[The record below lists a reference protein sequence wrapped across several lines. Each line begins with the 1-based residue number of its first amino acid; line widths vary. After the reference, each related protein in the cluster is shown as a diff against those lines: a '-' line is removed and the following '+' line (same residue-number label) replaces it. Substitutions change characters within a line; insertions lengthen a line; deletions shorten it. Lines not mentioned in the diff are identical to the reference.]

1 MKILNI
7 NNHFIKFSPIK
18 RKNYLDYSTSFSMS
32 SSKEKI
38 FKQKNNNKLKSN
50 IDNVVIYKNVGI
62 FEEKIKNDSKNK
74 IIVNKEQK
82 HYTKKNYTNE
92 EINQLDYN
100 ESIILDKRNFIE
112 IYYSF
117 LQYSQLIIFTFITKS
132 DYNLRTIKII
142 LFIFSF
148 TLYLTFNALFFTDD
162 SMSHIYKEGGKFD
175 FLYNLPK
182 TIFSGICCGIINFL
196 LKFLSLTQNDIK
208 KLYNIQNEK
217 KIYLELSKFVKCWK
231 IKLIIFYILIF
242 IFMISFHIY
251 IGTFCTVYIN
261 TQKHLI
267 KSTIISYVLS
277 MIYPF
282 GICLVTTLFR
292 KLSLYYKNKFL
303 FILSKIFQL
312 F

>member
-1 MKILNI
+1 MI
-7 NNHFIKFSPIK
+7 
-18 RKNYLDYSTSFSMS
+18 
-32 SSKEKI
+32 
-38 FKQKNNNKLKSN
+38 
-50 IDNVVIYKNVGI
+50 IYKKI
-62 FEEKIKNDSKNK
+62 ELFEENNIIDSKNK
-74 IIVNKEQK
+74 FIYNNE
-82 HYTKKNYTNE
+82 KKTYIHQELTDE
-92 EINQLDYN
+92 EINELDFN
-100 ESIILDKRNFIE
+100 KSLILDNRNVIKM
-112 IYYSF
+112 YYSF

-132 DYNLRTIKII
+132 DFNLRTIKII

-175 FLYNLPK
+175 ILYNLPK

-208 KLYNIQNEK
+208 KLHNIQNEK
-217 KIYLELSKFVKCWK
+217 KLYIELSKFVKCWK

-242 IFMISFHIY
+242 IFMILFHIY

-282 GICLVTTLFR
+282 GICSITTLFR

-312 F
+312 I

>member
-1 MKILNI
+1 MT
-7 NNHFIKFSPIK
+7 
-18 RKNYLDYSTSFSMS
+18 D
-32 SSKEKI
+32 
-38 FKQKNNNKLKSN
+38 
-50 IDNVVIYKNVGI
+50 
-62 FEEKIKNDSKNK
+62 
-74 IIVNKEQK
+74 
-82 HYTKKNYTNE
+82 E
-92 EINQLDYN
+92 EINELDFN
-100 ESIILDKRNFIE
+100 KSLILDDRNI
-112 IYYSF
+112 IKMYYSF

-132 DYNLRTIKII
+132 DFNLKFIKII

-282 GICLVTTLFR
+282 GICLFTTLFR